1 MIELK
6 KEYTI
11 LLCHVLTPVILEG
24 LQSIYDTSKNN
35 SQKNNVLK
43 TFQLF
48 LKAIPSWD
56 IETIRK
62 EVERIMSKTKE
73 QPWLINLIQTIFKLT
88 ILINNLEPSEILKEN
103 LDMGHFI
110 HSIYIECARQ
120 FWMDP
125 FLFYHEYSSLEQ
137 KKNYNEILKII
148 CCCIEN
154 AIRRALPLSAIFEKL
169 LGPEANLNL
178 KSLNLSEMYN
188 VKLILENT
196 PLKGGAD
203 KPIEEEKINMLG
215 GSNEDM
221 KNEFNMIP
229 TNQAMM
235 PGMPN
240 MQGMPS
246 MQGMPAM
253 QGMQMPA
260 MQGMQ
265 MPAMQGMQ
273 MPAMQGMQ
281 MPNMQGMPMPAMQG
295 MPMPMIG
302 GNDTNENNINNKI
315 LNIINKNNVLSDSNE
330 DNNHFT
336 VNNHSANNIQP
347 MMQPMMQP
355 MVAMIPQMMGGNMMN
370 NNMPQN
376 KHHSD
381 RKSSS
386 TLKRII
392 NESIRNSHHSA
403 TKSNGSNNSEL
414 KNKILKDLDSDTVNY
429 NPEDNANNYQDIFSN
444 SDVKHT
450 VNTHDKVEK
459 KSREKFFNNYLNI

>member
-11 LLCHVLTPVILEG
+11 LLCHVLTPIILEG

-43 TFQLF
+43 TFQLC
-48 LKAIPSWD
+48 LKAIPSWE
-56 IETIRK
+56 IKTINT

-73 QPWLINLIQTIFKLT
+73 QPWLINLIQTIFRLT
-88 ILINNLEPSEILKEN
+88 ILINKLEPSEMLKEN

-110 HSIYIECARQ
+110 HSVYIECARQ

-125 FLFYHEYSSLEQ
+125 FLFYHECSSLEQ

-148 CCCIEN
+148 GTCIEN

-169 LGPEANLNL
+169 LGQDANLNL

-221 KNEFNMIP
+221 KNEVNMIP
-229 TNQAMM
+229 NM
-235 PGMPN
+235 PGMQMPGMQ
-240 MQGMPS
+240 MQGM
-246 MQGMPAM
+246 QM

-260 MQGMQ
+260 IQ
-265 MPAMQGMQ
+265 A
-273 MPAMQGMQ
+273 
-281 MPNMQGMPMPAMQG
+281 MPMPAIQA
-295 MPMPMIG
+295 MPMPAIQAMPMPAIQAMPTMIG
-302 GNDTNENNINNKI
+302 GNETNNNNINDKI
-315 LNIINKNNVLSDSNE
+315 LNIINKNNILSDSNE
-330 DNNHFT
+330 DNNNNFT
-336 VNNHSANNIQP
+336 IHNHSANNFANNGPQ
-347 MMQPMMQP
+347 MMQPIMQP
-355 MVAMIPQMMGGNMMN
+355 VMIPQMMGGNMIN
-370 NNMPQN
+370 NQIPQN

-381 RKSSS
+381 NKSSS

-414 KNKILKDLDSDTVNY
+414 KNKILKDLDSETVNY